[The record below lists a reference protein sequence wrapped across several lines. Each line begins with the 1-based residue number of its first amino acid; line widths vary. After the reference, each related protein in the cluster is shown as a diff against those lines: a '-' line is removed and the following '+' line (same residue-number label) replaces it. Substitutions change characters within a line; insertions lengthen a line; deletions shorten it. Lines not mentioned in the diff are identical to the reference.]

1 MKNVY
6 GSRVLVTGAS
16 SGIGKAAAELFAQ
29 NGCQVLG
36 VSRHPEEAHTGAG
49 VRFAGGGVLREK
61 ALDVTDEAS
70 IAAALSGEEFDIV
83 FLAAGMGVAGPAET
97 VTASQAH
104 RQMEVNYEGVLN
116 VVRAVLPSMRAQKRG
131 LVMIVSSVAGRIP
144 IPMQSHYSSSKF
156 ALEAYGEALRM
167 ETASYGIRVVLL
179 EPGDT
184 ATGFTDSRRF
194 TDLEGS
200 PYKEVCLKS
209 VARMEHDERNGRS
222 PDSVGKVALKMAG
235 KKNPPV
241 RVAIGTEYKLLLFA
255 QRLLPYR
262 LAEFILR
269 KLYLPE

>member
-1 MKNVY
+1 MKKVY

-16 SGIGKAAAELFAQ
+16 SGIGKATAELFAK
-29 NGCQVLG
+29 NGYQVLG
-36 VSRHPEEAHTGAG
+36 VSRHPAEARLGEG
-49 VRFAGGGVLREK
+49 EKFPGGGSLREK

-70 IAAALSGEEFDIV
+70 IAEALAGEEFDII

-97 VTASQAH
+97 VTAAQAH

-116 VVRAVLPSMRAQKRG
+116 VARAALPGMRERRNG

-167 ETASYGIRVVLL
+167 ETAGYGLRVVLL

-194 TDLEGS
+194 TELEGS

-222 PDSVGKVALKMAG
+222 PDSVAKVALKMAG

-241 RVAIGTEYKLLLFA
+241 RTAIGIEYKLLLFA

-262 LAEFILR
+262 MAEFILR